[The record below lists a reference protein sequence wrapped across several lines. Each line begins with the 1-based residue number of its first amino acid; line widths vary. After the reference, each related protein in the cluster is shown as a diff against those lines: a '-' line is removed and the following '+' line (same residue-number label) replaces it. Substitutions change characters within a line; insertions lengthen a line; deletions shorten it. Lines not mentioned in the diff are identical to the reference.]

1 MNGTAMR
8 PELAFASIRQGDL
21 TAAEGWEIISTFVTG
36 EDTKT
41 AERLCD
47 SLRVWTW
54 KAIDR
59 RRRDAALR
67 EWVDV
72 LNRTESF
79 IADRFEHLAIRVQV
93 LTDLLHDTLAAT
105 EVAEGADLLHRKHVP
120 TIIDTLSAA
129 ASAGKWVERS
139 VLMQAIGLKPANA
152 TRLMS
157 LLVDVGWVEQ
167 IPHGREI
174 SYRLSAEGLGRAR
187 DLRKV
192 VPEPET
198 ETHHEMPEP
207 SGAYIRGSTIFSA
220 NIIVHQRFKAD
231 TVKEVHRH
239 VPRYGIV
246 NETGF
251 SPDDEHDPYRAF
263 FATGCRHE
271 AARFLVHAR

>member
-1 MNGTAMR
+1 MNGKAMR
-8 PELAFASIRQGDL
+8 SDLAFASIRQGDL
-21 TAAEGWEIISTFVTG
+21 TAAEGWEIISSFLIG
-36 EDTKT
+36 QDLKT

-72 LNRTESF
+72 LNRTEGF

-93 LTDLLHDTLAAT
+93 LTDLLQDTLAAT
-105 EVAEGADLLHRKHVP
+105 EIADGADLFQRKHVP
-120 TIIDTLSAA
+120 TIIDTLSSA
-129 ASAGKWVERS
+129 AGKWVERA

-167 IPHGREI
+167 IPQGREI

-187 DLRKV
+187 DFRMVGLEAGA
-192 VPEPET
+192 EP
-198 ETHHEMPEP
+198 HHEMPEP
-207 SGAYIRGSTIFSA
+207 FGEYVRDIIFSR
-220 NIIVHQRFKAD
+220 NMIVHQRFKDNMSKAA
-231 TVKEVHRH
+231 HHH
-239 VPRYGIV
+239 VPSYGIV
-246 NETGF
+246 YETDFF
-251 SPDDEHDPYRAF
+251 SDDEHDSYCSF
-263 FATGCRHE
+263 FSSAHNESRLLLVP
-271 AARFLVHAR
+271 AR